1 MRKKKRKMKSIN
13 SSAKSK
19 PPVTAAVAHRSA
31 VITGAPGTTT
41 DARATAVAEAATL
54 LGASE
59 MPLANPR
66 TGTAPASAHGTTSS
80 ASRSSPPTRK
90 QPEQNNF
97 DLLAT
102 AASQSQPST
111 PAKAHGF
118 GTAASTSTGN
128 AAAKASPEPVP
139 AGPSVII
146 NEALSGTSATVDA
159 SRANLGTTTHPAPDT
174 DSGPDND
181 DEYAKFVRSLCQ
193 FPVLGP
199 DDDLASL
206 ISRGGGGGVGGG
218 IGAPTDDEDDGGSY
232 QLQSDDDDDEDDD
245 DELVGIILGRDDDN
259 SLADEE
265 DSDGNE
271 ARRIDHKALESGATG
286 STKRR
291 SPRAATVDKDGD
303 AAKSSDISTPKNE
316 ATTRSL
322 NLYSEG
328 AQSPV
333 SIDNNLNIMAEIEAE
348 LSMLMEEDMDAAVST
363 LLGGHIGP
371 SLTGSVS
378 SSSNAN
384 SGQIGSGAAAKTKAP
399 VANASPTTS
408 KDQSC
413 SNAPSHPSLPALS
426 VDGKAQSTPLGASI
440 ASGGDSVSVSNPPQT
455 PKAKAQLPTSAQ
467 IIELR
472 SLMSSHY
479 QLLLQQ
485 SVLAVRSANLYR
497 HQKGGD
503 CGLASGRAYA
513 LPSTV
518 DAAAALVSAKKGR
531 STQETA
537 RGDDPVLEPSVFFFG
552 GESAE
557 DLAEILDGAVGMLQ
571 DLDENRK
578 DGIRNALQ
586 LEVSRRRNPPAC
598 KQVKKKGAGLPSAAC
613 SSSAERFV
621 ATVEEEEEE
630 HGASDDSNEE
640 NLGPRRLTRSAFQ
653 QRLKAREG
661 FAAQGQE
668 SNQSWSHTNDL
679 PISTA
684 FDVRGLSRLDSSFA
698 SIDSSVD
705 AASARRS
712 YAPRPLTEAA
722 EVNVL
727 EPPDN
732 GDACEMLL
740 QQAGAHYNKEMIPG
754 RTDPSELLS
763 YPQELLGPKFKTPMS
778 KPLQVLVR
786 KNRSQFTSAEDN
798 LVLRGVNLYG
808 EKEWLMLSD
817 RFLPD
822 RSVSAISQRYSRL
835 CLLIYRAAG
844 VKIGPNGDL
853 DPPPKHPNGAED
865 FDTEAIS
872 KIPPVEPPARFNV
885 HRWSLDEDITLLKA
899 VPVMGYMWAE
909 IGNRLVKHRDR
920 GHLRKRYQVLERRV
934 KATVKREKKMPIE
947 TLKEPKGKSG
957 VKSSSA
963 KRPAPTMPTAST
975 KSTNTATAANKKT
988 KASKASLPN
997 APVSSGVAPLPY
1009 GGYPPPHEPYA
1020 AYYYYPRVPTD
1031 GSAPPTAP
1039 QSVHT
1044 GNTGEYPPESYPY
1057 PYPYPYG
1064 YYYPEGGYAPP
1075 EGYDYNSVPPHSG
1088 VNRAV
1093 TKPIKLVSASSA
1105 PNSVEA
1111 RHPGAYF
1118 HAQSQKTKES
1128 RSQVG
1133 TFDPTTKQPSGVQNS
1148 PSVEACKPSKIQ
1160 MGPFAPD
1167 NVPFTPNG
1175 LTQDSQPDE
1184 STRLG
1189 LEGILNDNEWSQMS
1203 RVKQMIESGE
1213 GGAVRPRG
1221 IALERLPSI
1230 QGSDQDASGLSV
1242 LNSGDESEAI
1252 KGGAVGKKATSGS
1265 IMASVLERANSRS
1278 VVSKHASSS
1287 STGCKRE
1294 SAAMERQHSLESAAF
1309 AVNST
1314 PTKGG
1319 ASSLHAPLT
1328 PMTYG
1333 ASGRELSTIPET
1345 PGEIGALVASL
1356 RSPPKGSPMK
1366 SLPIGDATLMMR
1378 SPGGGM
1384 INMDGFEISNF
1395 STGGDGLSRLA
1406 MTASGFGTNSLM
1418 ETDLEAISALN
1429 ALSNPPTPH
1438 VSAPNTPQ
1446 KPPVAKASS
1455 KMAPVQGDSG
1465 ISLFAKAVGQ
1475 LAEKDTARASK
1486 SKKRRLG

>member
-1 MRKKKRKMKSIN
+1 M
-13 SSAKSK
+13 
-19 PPVTAAVAHRSA
+19 
-31 VITGAPGTTT
+31 
-41 DARATAVAEAATL
+41 
-54 LGASE
+54 
-59 MPLANPR
+59 
-66 TGTAPASAHGTTSS
+66 
-80 ASRSSPPTRK
+80 
-90 QPEQNNF
+90 
-97 DLLAT
+97 
-102 AASQSQPST
+102 
-111 PAKAHGF
+111 
-118 GTAASTSTGN
+118 
-128 AAAKASPEPVP
+128 
-139 AGPSVII
+139 
-146 NEALSGTSATVDA
+146 
-159 SRANLGTTTHPAPDT
+159 
-174 DSGPDND
+174 
-181 DEYAKFVRSLCQ
+181 
-193 FPVLGP
+193 
-199 DDDLASL
+199 
-206 ISRGGGGGVGGG
+206 
-218 IGAPTDDEDDGGSY
+218 
-232 QLQSDDDDDEDDD
+232 
-245 DELVGIILGRDDDN
+245 
-259 SLADEE
+259 
-265 DSDGNE
+265 
-271 ARRIDHKALESGATG
+271 
-286 STKRR
+286 
-291 SPRAATVDKDGD
+291 
-303 AAKSSDISTPKNE
+303 
-316 ATTRSL
+316 
-322 NLYSEG
+322 
-328 AQSPV
+328 
-333 SIDNNLNIMAEIEAE
+333 
-348 LSMLMEEDMDAAVST
+348 
-363 LLGGHIGP
+363 
-371 SLTGSVS
+371 
-378 SSSNAN
+378 
-384 SGQIGSGAAAKTKAP
+384 
-399 VANASPTTS
+399 
-408 KDQSC
+408 
-413 SNAPSHPSLPALS
+413 
-426 VDGKAQSTPLGASI
+426 
-440 ASGGDSVSVSNPPQT
+440 
-455 PKAKAQLPTSAQ
+455 
-467 IIELR
+467 
-472 SLMSSHY
+472 
-479 QLLLQQ
+479 
-485 SVLAVRSANLYR
+485 
-497 HQKGGD
+497 
-503 CGLASGRAYA
+503 
-513 LPSTV
+513 
-518 DAAAALVSAKKGR
+518 
-531 STQETA
+531 
-537 RGDDPVLEPSVFFFG
+537 
-552 GESAE
+552 
-557 DLAEILDGAVGMLQ
+557 
-571 DLDENRK
+571 
-578 DGIRNALQ
+578 
-586 LEVSRRRNPPAC
+586 
-598 KQVKKKGAGLPSAAC
+598 KKKGAGLPSAAP
-613 SSSAERFV
+613 SSSAESFV
-621 ATVEEEEEE
+621 ASVEEE

-684 FDVRGLSRLDSSFA
+684 FDVRGLSKLESSFA

-712 YAPRPLTEAA
+712 YNAAAAPRPLTELA

-740 QQAGAHYNKEMIPG
+740 QQAGAHYNKKMIPG

-844 VKIGPNGDL
+844 VRIGANGDL

-899 VPVMGYMWAE
+899 VPIMGYMWAE

-957 VKSSSA
+957 VKSSGA
-963 KRPAPTMPTAST
+963 KRPAPTMPAAASDFA
-975 KSTNTATAANKKT
+975 KSTSNATTANKKT
-988 KASKASLPN
+988 KAST
-997 APVSSGVAPLPY
+997 APVSSAPVSSAVTPLPY
-1009 GGYPPPHEPYA
+1009 GGYPPPHETYA

-1031 GSAPPTAP
+1031 GSAPPTATR
-1039 QSVHT
+1039 SVHT
-1044 GNTGEYPPESYPY
+1044 GNAGEYPSESYPY

-1075 EGYDYNSVPPHSG
+1075 EGYDYNSVPPPQGLKSSG
-1088 VNRAV
+1088 VSRAV
-1093 TKPIKLVSASSA
+1093 TNPTKPVSARSA
-1105 PNSVEA
+1105 PNAVEA

-1118 HAQSQKTKES
+1118 HAQSKKTKES
-1128 RSQVG
+1128 TSQVG
-1133 TFDPTTKQPSGVQNS
+1133 TFDPTAKQPSGVQAS
-1148 PSVEACKPSKIQ
+1148 PSIEAGKPWKA
-1160 MGPFAPD
+1160 FAPG

-1175 LTQDSQPDE
+1175 LSQESQADE

-1252 KGGAVGKKATSGS
+1252 MGGAVGKKATRGS

-1294 SAAMERQHSLESAAF
+1294 SAAMERQHSLESAAL
-1309 AVNST
+1309 AVNGT

-1356 RSPPKGSPMK
+1356 KSPPKGSPMK
-1366 SLPIGDATLMMR
+1366 SLPIRDAALMMR

-1395 STGGDGLSRLA
+1395 SSGGDGLSRLA

-1446 KPPVAKASS
+1446 KPPVTKASS
-1455 KMAPVQGDSG
+1455 KTAPVQGDSG

-1475 LAEKDTARASK
+1475 LAEKDTASASK
-1486 SKKRRLG
+1486 SKKRRFG